1 MAQIA
6 VGTPVRREQL
16 REAAVATAVGIDLG
30 TTNSVIAATEAGKPT
45 VIPNA
50 EGQRTTPSVVAFTSQ
65 GERLVG
71 QIARRQAILNP
82 KGTIYSAKRFI
93 GRRYDEVT
101 TELDA
106 VSFDVVPG
114 PDGAARFEIQG
125 RQYAPEEISAL
136 VLRKLAEDASKF
148 LGEKVTEAVITVPA
162 YFNDAQRQATKD
174 AGRIAGLEVLRI
186 INEPT
191 AAALAYGLDKKQNET
206 VLVYDLGGGTF
217 DVSVLDIGDGVVE
230 VRATAGDTH
239 LGGDDFDR
247 RLVDYLADE
256 FQRDNGIDLRTDPQ
270 ALQRLFE
277 AAEKAKVDLSSVTQ
291 TTVSLPFI
299 TADATGPKHL
309 NTTLMRSTFDQI
321 TADLVERT
329 TAPVRQ
335 ALADAKLT
343 DTDLDEVI
351 LVGGSTRIPA
361 VQNLVRRLT
370 GGQDPNMTVNP
381 DEVVALGAAV
391 QAAVLKGEVK
401 DVLLLDVTPLSL
413 GIETL
418 GGVMTKVIERNTTI
432 PARRTEVFSTA
443 EDNQS
448 AVDVVVLQGE
458 RERAADNRVLAR
470 FRLENIRPAPRG
482 APQVEVTF
490 DIDANGI
497 LNVSARDKDT
507 GAEQRITISETSN
520 LDQSEVERMVADA
533 EQHRD
538 EDRRLREL
546 TDARN
551 ELDTAAYAV
560 EHLLAERGDSV
571 PVHEKARAESLAA
584 DARQALAGDT
594 PADRLKAMTAEL
606 QQVHQGLLAAG
617 AVPPQ
622 GGRSADDA
630 AGTRGGSDDDV
641 IDAEF
646 TTHE

>member
-1 MAQIA
+1 M
-6 VGTPVRREQL
+6 PV
-16 REAAVATAVGIDLG
+16 AVGIDLG
-30 TTNSVIAATEAGKPT
+30 TTNSVIAATVDGQPT

-50 EGQRTTPSVVAFTSQ
+50 EGSRTTPSVVAFTPQ

-93 GRRYDEVT
+93 GRRYDEVAS
-101 TELDA
+101 EVNA
-106 VSFDVVPG
+106 VSFDVAPG
-114 PDGAARFEIQG
+114 PDGTARFKVQG
-125 RQYAPEEISAL
+125 RLYAPEEISAL

-148 LGEKVTEAVITVPA
+148 LGERVTEAVITVPA
-162 YFNDAQRQATKD
+162 YFNDAQRQATRD

-191 AAALAYGLDKKQNET
+191 AAALAYGLDKKSNET
-206 VLVYDLGGGTF
+206 VLVFDLGGGTF

-230 VRATAGDTH
+230 VRATSGDTH

-247 RLVDYLADE
+247 RIVDYLADE
-256 FQRDNGIDLRTDPQ
+256 FQRDNGIDLRADPQ

-277 AAEKAKVDLSSVTQ
+277 AAEKAKVELSSVTQ
-291 TTVSLPFI
+291 TTISLPFI
-299 TADATGPKHL
+299 TADASGPKHL
-309 NTTLMRSTFDQI
+309 NTTLMRSTFEEI
-321 TADLVERT
+321 TRDLVERT
-329 TAPVRQ
+329 NGPVRQ
-335 ALADAKLT
+335 AMADAKLT
-343 DTDLDEVI
+343 GADIDEVI

-370 GGQDPNMTVNP
+370 GGKDPNMTVNP
-381 DEVVALGAAV
+381 DEVVAVGAAV
-391 QAAVLKGEVK
+391 QVAVLKGDVR

-458 RERAADNRVLAR
+458 RERAGDNRVLGR

-482 APQVEVTF
+482 VPQIEVTF

-507 GAEQRITISETSN
+507 GTEQRITITETSN

-551 ELDTAAYAV
+551 ELDSATYQV
-560 EHLLAERGDSV
+560 EHQLSEHGDSL
-571 PVHEKARAESLAA
+571 PVHVKARAENAAA
-584 DARQALAGDT
+584 DARQALKEEASL
-594 PADRLKAMTAEL
+594 DRLRSLTAGL
-606 QQVHQGLLAAG
+606 RQVSQELAAAG
-617 AVPPQ
+617 SGPQ
-622 GGRSADDA
+622 AGPGSQAGPGPASGG
-630 AGTRGGSDDDV
+630 GDDDV

-646 TTHE
+646 TPSE

>member
-1 MAQIA
+1 M
-6 VGTPVRREQL
+6 
-16 REAAVATAVGIDLG
+16 ATAVGIDLG

-71 QIARRQAILNP
+71 QLARRQAILNP

-101 TELDA
+101 SELNA

-125 RQYAPEEISAL
+125 KQYAPEEISAQ

-256 FQRDNGIDLRTDPQ
+256 FQRDNGIDLRADPQ

-277 AAEKAKVDLSSVTQ
+277 AAEKAKVELSSVTQ
-291 TTVSLPFI
+291 TSVSLPFI

-329 TAPVRQ
+329 TGPVRQ

-343 DTDLDEVI
+343 DSDIDEVI

-370 GGQDPNMTVNP
+370 GGKDPNMTVNP

-418 GGVMTKVIERNTTI
+418 GGVMTKIIERNTTI

-443 EDNQS
+443 ADNQS

-458 RERAADNRVLAR
+458 RERAADNRVLGR

-482 APQVEVTF
+482 TPQIEVTF

-520 LDQSEVERMVADA
+520 LDQSEVERMVKDA

-538 EDRRLREL
+538 EDRRLREV

-551 ELDTAAYAV
+551 ELDAAAYAV
-560 EHLLAERGDSV
+560 EHLLSERGDSL
-571 PVHEKARAESLAA
+571 PVHEKATAEQLAA
-584 DARQALAGDT
+584 DARQALAEDT
-594 PADRLKAMTAEL
+594 PADRLRVLTAEL
-606 QQVHQGLLAAG
+606 QQVYQGLIAAG

-622 GGRSADDA
+622 GGQPDGTGGGQAGATPGQGGA
-630 AGTRGGSDDDV
+630 AGGGGDDDV

-646 TTHE
+646 TSHE

>member
-1 MAQIA
+1 MAA
-6 VGTPVRREQL
+6 LRARRGVVTGD
-16 REAAVATAVGIDLG
+16 EATMAKAVGIDLG
-30 TTNSVIAATEAGKPT
+30 TTNSVIAVSEGGKPT

-50 EGQRTTPSVVAFTSQ
+50 EGARTTPSVGAFTPQ
-65 GERLVG
+65 GGRLVG
-71 QIARRQAILNP
+71 QLARRQAILNP

-93 GRRYDEVT
+93 GRRFDEVES
-101 TELDA
+101 ELNA

-114 PDGAARFEIQG
+114 PNGEARFEIRG
-125 RQYAPEEISAL
+125 KQYAPEEISAL
-136 VLRKLAEDASKF
+136 VLRKLTEDASKF

-162 YFNDAQRQATKD
+162 YFNDAQRQATRD

-191 AAALAYGLDKKQNET
+191 AAALAYGLDKKSNET
-206 VLVYDLGGGTF
+206 VLVFDLGGGTF
-217 DVSVLDIGDGVVE
+217 DVSILDIGEGVVE

-247 RLVDYLADE
+247 RIVDHLADE
-256 FQRDNGIDLRTDPQ
+256 FQRDNGIDLRADPQ

-277 AAEKAKVDLSSVTQ
+277 AAEKAKVELSAVTQ
-291 TTVSLPFI
+291 TTISLPFL
-299 TADATGPKHL
+299 TADAAGPKHL
-309 NTTLMRSTFDQI
+309 NTTLMRSTFEEI
-321 TADLVERT
+321 SRDLIERT
-329 TAPVRQ
+329 TGPVRQ
-335 ALADAKLT
+335 AMADAKLT
-343 DTDLDEVI
+343 DADIDEVI

-370 GGQDPNMTVNP
+370 GGKDPNMTVNP
-381 DEVVALGAAV
+381 DEVVAVGAAA
-391 QAAVLKGEVK
+391 QAGVLKGDVR

-418 GGVMTKVIERNTTI
+418 GGMMTKVIERNTTI

-458 RERAADNRVLAR
+458 RERAADNRVLGR

-482 APQVEVTF
+482 VPQIEVTY

-507 GAEQRITISETSN
+507 GTEQRITITETSN
-520 LDQSEVERMVADA
+520 LDQAEIERMIADA

-538 EDRRLREL
+538 EDRRRREL

-551 ELDTAAYAV
+551 ELDTAAYQV

-571 PVHEKARAESLAA
+571 PVHQKARAENLAA
-584 DARQALAGDT
+584 DARQALKEET
-594 PADRLKAMTAEL
+594 PAERIRSLTAEL
-606 QQVHQGLLAAG
+606 RQVYQELLSAGSPPPRGPDGAPPARPRAA
-617 AVPPQ
+617 AET
-622 GGRSADDA
+622 AAA
-630 AGTRGGSDDDV
+630 AGT
-641 IDAEF
+641 
-646 TTHE
+646 T